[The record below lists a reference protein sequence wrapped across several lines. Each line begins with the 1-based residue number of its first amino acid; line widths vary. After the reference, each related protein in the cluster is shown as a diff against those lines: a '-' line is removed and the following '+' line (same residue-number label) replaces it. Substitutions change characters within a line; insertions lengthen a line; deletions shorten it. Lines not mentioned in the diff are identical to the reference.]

1 MGFEPAPSNIPAKD
15 RPRIV
20 SSAHGRVEDA
30 NLTVRDNHGR
40 WLRPLHRPNTP
51 CFKACGEQGGNLFAP
66 LGPRTARASTR
77 IGCKDA
83 ADPEGGDPLLAF
95 DPCVEDRGHSAMS
108 GGSVASSLRRPRRLQ
123 TARTAFLIAASCAW
137 GWTRRTGDSTTV
149 PRWGRSGSA
158 RRHSRIRARSERR
171 RATGGGISRPMRD
184 ESGLRRSGR
193 RRRRRSA
200 PRLRGG
206 ARRPHEGTRRPIELD
221 RP

>member
-77 IGCKDA
+77 IGCTDA
-83 ADPEGGDPLLAF
+83 TDLEGGDPLLAF

-108 GGSVASSLRRPRRLQ
+108 GGSVASSLRVRAVIRRRGRFPL
-123 TARTAFLIAASCAW
+123 TVSDDPPPASW
-137 GWTRRTGDSTTV
+137 MRRRGTGSGSHRRDL
-149 PRWGRSGSA
+149 RSGWW
-158 RRHSRIRARSERR
+158 
-171 RATGGGISRPMRD
+171 T
-184 ESGLRRSGR
+184 
-193 RRRRRSA
+193 
-200 PRLRGG
+200 
-206 ARRPHEGTRRPIELD
+206 
-221 RP
+221 